1 MNGPSRPLY
10 RDAALGNP
18 LRQLDGRV
26 LGIVADSIYGGA
38 HALRRTKMSSKST
51 SETMLQRYLSS
62 LKDDELIKIMALGNR
77 SLVSFR
83 IGKGSGDDVWAF
95 EEESTFE
102 NSVYTVLDET
112 SSKINYQKSDPST
125 FTKRS
130 RAVLKE
136 LVGDDRDKAIVEIYQ
151 NLKDAC
157 WKLKGYDILEYSEKS
172 KESITDADVENLPSA
187 VKLLTEEEYIQT
199 EGEWSRQEER
209 ALEPEVGPLRD
220 FREDSVKVNSKQLA
234 RHLLNNFMGWVYPT
248 DAPLPETVYAATF
261 AMDPASK
268 PAKHAAHVLPHTVIA
283 EHLRGMIEKKKVV
296 DVRRTAEVGAW
307 HVLHRDESGGAG
319 SRLLVPVGLRVKV
332 NESGRATLCK
342 VSGYAAKTA
351 ECLRHE
357 AELIRRLCDR
367 AARHGVRDLEFL
379 KSVKDIEVRA
389 KRTLTGADAA
399 LASAFRD
406 MAIIHSIFSDGGRR
420 FKDQTA
426 GKLASEKLER
436 TINSI
441 AAALKV

>member
-1 MNGPSRPLY
+1 MASAPPS
-10 RDAALGNP
+10 
-18 LRQLDGRV
+18 
-26 LGIVADSIYGGA
+26 S
-38 HALRRTKMSSKST
+38 
-51 SETMLQRYLSS
+51 TMLQKYLET
-62 LKDDELIKIMALGNR
+62 LNNDDLIKIMALGKR

-83 IGKGSGDDVWAF
+83 VGKTIDDGDWAF
-95 EEESTFE
+95 EEEPTFKK
-102 NSVYTVLDET
+102 SVYTVLDET
-112 SSKINYQKSDPST
+112 SSETKYNKGVPTT

-130 RAVLKE
+130 RAVLKN
-136 LVGDDRDKAIVEIYQ
+136 LVGDDKGEAIAEIYK

-157 WKLKGYDILEYSEKS
+157 WELKGYEILEYSENS
-172 KESITDADVENLPSA
+172 KLPITLADVDNSPSA
-187 VKLLTEEEYIQT
+187 VELLTEEEYIQT
-199 EGEWSRQEER
+199 EDKWSRQEER
-209 ALEPEVGPLRD
+209 ALEPEAGPLRD

-234 RHLLNNFMGWVYPT
+234 RHLLDNFMGWVYPT

-261 AMDPASK
+261 ARDPASK
-268 PAKHAAHVLPHTVIA
+268 PAKHAAHVLPHAVIA
-283 EHLRGMIEKKKVV
+283 ERLRDMIENKNVV
-296 DVRRTAEVGAW
+296 DVRRTAGVGAW
-307 HVLHRDESGGAG
+307 HVLYRDESVGAG

-367 AARHGVRDLEFL
+367 AARHGVRNLELL
-379 KSVKDIEVRA
+379 KSVKDIEARA
-389 KRTLTGADAA
+389 KRTLTGAEAA

-441 AAALKV
+441 AAALKI